1 MAYKVKVDRLLCIG
15 TADCVAIAP
24 NTFELDDEAKA
35 VVKDQARLGSARQ
48 ARLAEDGASSAE
60 ARRESRRGDSDE
72 KILEAAK
79 TCPVLAI
86 IVEDEDGEQVF
97 P

>member
-1 MAYKVKVDRLLCIG
+1 MSYKVRVDRLLCIG
-15 TADCVAIAP
+15 TDDCSKIAS
-24 NTFELDDEAKA
+24 NTFELDHEAKA
-35 VVKDQARLGSARQ
+35 VVKKQN
-48 ARLAEDGASSAE
+48 
-60 ARRESRRGDSDE
+60 GDNDE

-86 IVEDEDGEQVF
+86 IVEDESGKQIY

>member
-1 MAYKVKVDRLLCIG
+1 MRYKVKVDRMLCIG

-24 NTFELDDEAKA
+24 GTFELDEEGKSK
-35 VVKDQARLGSARQ
+35 VKKQK
-48 ARLAEDGASSAE
+48 
-60 ARRESRRGDSDE
+60 GDAPE

-79 TCPVLAI
+79 VCPVLAI
-86 IVEDEDGEQVF
+86 IVEDEDGRQIY

>member
-1 MAYKVKVDRLLCIG
+1 MALKAKVDRLLCIG

-24 NTFELDDEAKA
+24 NTFELDSEAKA
-35 VVKDQARLGSARQ
+35 TVKKQN
-48 ARLAEDGASSAE
+48 
-60 ARRESRRGDSDE
+60 GDSDE

-86 IVEDEDGEQVF
+86 ILEDEDGNQIF

>member
-1 MAYKVKVDRLLCIG
+1 MPYKVKVDRMLCIG
-15 TADCVAIAP
+15 TADCVKIAP

-35 VVKDQARLGSARQ
+35 VVKKQN
-48 ARLAEDGASSAE
+48 
-60 ARRESRRGDSDE
+60 GDSDE

-79 TCPVLAI
+79 VCPVLAI
-86 IVEDEDGEQVF
+86 IVEDDDGNQVY

>member
-1 MAYKVKVDRLLCIG
+1 MALKVKVDRLLCIG

-24 NTFELDDEAKA
+24 NTFELDDESKA
-35 VVKDQARLGSARQ
+35 VVKKQN
-48 ARLAEDGASSAE
+48 
-60 ARRESRRGDSDE
+60 GDSDE
-72 KILEAAK
+72 KILQAAK

-86 IVEDEDGEQVF
+86 IVEDEKGKQVF

>member
-1 MAYKVKVDRLLCIG
+1 MALKVKVDRLLCIG

-24 NTFELDDEAKA
+24 NTFELDDESKA
-35 VVKDQARLGSARQ
+35 VVKKKN
-48 ARLAEDGASSAE
+48 
-60 ARRESRRGDSDE
+60 GDSDE
-72 KILEAAK
+72 KILQAAK

-86 IVEDEDGEQVF
+86 IVKDDSGNQVF

>member
-1 MAYKVKVDRLLCIG
+1 MALKVKVDRLLCIG

-24 NTFELDDEAKA
+24 NTFELDSEAKA
-35 VVKDQARLGSARQ
+35 VVKKQGARLDLSQTRQ
-48 ARLAEDGASSAE
+48 
-60 ARRESRRGDSDE
+60 GDSDE

-86 IVEDEDGEQVF
+86 IVEDEKGEQVF

>member
-1 MAYKVKVDRLLCIG
+1 MALKVKVDRLLCIG

-24 NTFELDDEAKA
+24 NTFELDEEAKA
-35 VVKDQARLGSARQ
+35 KVKKQ
-48 ARLAEDGASSAE
+48 E
-60 ARRESRRGDSDE
+60 GDSDE

-86 IVEDEDGEQVF
+86 IVEDENGKQVF

>member
-1 MAYKVKVDRLLCIG
+1 MALKVKVDRLLCIG

-24 NTFELDDEAKA
+24 NTFELDDESKA
-35 VVKDQARLGSARQ
+35 VVKKQN
-48 ARLAEDGASSAE
+48 
-60 ARRESRRGDSDE
+60 GDSDE
-72 KILEAAK
+72 KILQAAK

-86 IVEDEDGEQVF
+86 IVKDDSGNQVF

>member
-1 MAYKVKVDRLLCIG
+1 MAYRVRVDRMLCIG
-15 TADCVAIAP
+15 TADCVKIAP

-35 VVKDQARLGSARQ
+35 TVKKQN
-48 ARLAEDGASSAE
+48 
-60 ARRESRRGDSDE
+60 GDSDE

-79 TCPVLAI
+79 VCPVLAI
-86 IVEDEDGEQVF
+86 IVEDEDGKQVF

>member
-1 MAYKVKVDRLLCIG
+1 MAYKVKVDRMLCIG

-24 NTFELDDEAKA
+24 NTFELDDESKA
-35 VVKDQARLGSARQ
+35 VVKKQN
-48 ARLAEDGASSAE
+48 
-60 ARRESRRGDSDE
+60 GDNDE

-86 IVEDEDGEQVF
+86 IVEDESGKQVF

>member
-1 MAYKVKVDRLLCIG
+1 MPLKVRVDRLLCIG

-24 NTFELDDEAKA
+24 NTFELDSEAKA
-35 VVKDQARLGSARQ
+35 TVKRQ
-48 ARLAEDGASSAE
+48 N
-60 ARRESRRGDSDE
+60 GDPDE

-86 IVEDEDGEQVF
+86 IVENEKGEQVF

>member
-1 MAYKVKVDRLLCIG
+1 MAYKVRVDRLLCIG

-24 NTFELDDEAKA
+24 NTFELDSESKS
-35 VVKDQARLGSARQ
+35 VVKKQN
-48 ARLAEDGASSAE
+48 
-60 ARRESRRGDSDE
+60 GDSDE

-79 TCPVLAI
+79 VCPVLAI
-86 IVEDEDGEQVF
+86 IVEDEEGKQIF

>member
-1 MAYKVKVDRLLCIG
+1 MALKVKVDRLLCIG

-24 NTFELDDEAKA
+24 NTFELDSEAKA
-35 VVKDQARLGSARQ
+35 VVKKQN
-48 ARLAEDGASSAE
+48 
-60 ARRESRRGDSDE
+60 GDSDE

-86 IVEDEDGEQVF
+86 IVKDDSGKQIF
-97 P
+97 PLA

>member
-1 MAYKVKVDRLLCIG
+1 MALKVKVDRLLCIG
-15 TADCVAIAP
+15 TADCVVIAP
-24 NTFELDDEAKA
+24 NTFELDKESKA
-35 VVKDQARLGSARQ
+35 RVKKQS
-48 ARLAEDGASSAE
+48 
-60 ARRESRRGDSDE
+60 GDPDE

-86 IVEDEDGEQVF
+86 IVENEKGEQVF

>member
-1 MAYKVKVDRLLCIG
+1 MAYKAKVDRTLCIG
-15 TADCVAIAP
+15 TADCTKIAP

-35 VVKDQARLGSARQ
+35 TVKKQN
-48 ARLAEDGASSAE
+48 
-60 ARRESRRGDSDE
+60 GDPDE

-79 TCPVLAI
+79 VCPVLAI
-86 IVEDEDGEQVF
+86 IVEDEDGKQSY

>member
-1 MAYKVKVDRLLCIG
+1 MDLKVKVDRLLCIG
-15 TADCVAIAP
+15 TDDCTKIAP

-35 VVKDQARLGSARQ
+35 VVKKQN
-48 ARLAEDGASSAE
+48 
-60 ARRESRRGDSDE
+60 GDSDE

-79 TCPVLAI
+79 ICPVLAI
-86 IVEDEDGEQVF
+86 IVEDDDGNQVF

>member
-15 TADCVAIAP
+15 TDDCTQIAP
-24 NTFELDDEAKA
+24 NTFELDSEPKA
-35 VVKDQARLGSARQ
+35 VVKKQK
-48 ARLAEDGASSAE
+48 
-60 ARRESRRGDSDE
+60 GDSDE

-86 IVEDEDGEQVF
+86 IVEDEDGNQAF